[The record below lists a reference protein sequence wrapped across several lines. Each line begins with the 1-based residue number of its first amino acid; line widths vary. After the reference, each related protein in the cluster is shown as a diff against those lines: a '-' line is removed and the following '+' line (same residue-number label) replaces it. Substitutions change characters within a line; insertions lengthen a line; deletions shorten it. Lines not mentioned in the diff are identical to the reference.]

1 MSPSRPD
8 TAFRNK
14 RHPSKDLS
22 APHLRALRKE
32 LLLVRA
38 DVERVEL
45 ARASFELRQAVTHFS
60 WLRFVIPG
68 FGGVRVGKGPKASV
82 LNAGTIGALLKQ
94 YPVHQLDRFA
104 VARQTAAREGRRER
118 EARAEVGQPCARRV
132 GSVPDLATDE
142 ERVGGGAGGRGGF
155 RYGAVAGGAGRFVAK
170 RLLRSWPL
178 RVAAIYRPSRSQGC
192 VCRTS
197 ITR

>member
-14 RHPSKDLS
+14 RPSKDLS

-45 ARASFELRQAVTHFS
+45 AQATFEFRQAVTRFS
-60 WLRFVIPG
+60 WLKFVIPG

-94 YPVHQLDRFA
+94 YPIISSIASLLLA
-104 VARQTAAREGRRER
+104 KPL
-118 EARAEVGQPCARRV
+118 RATV
-132 GSVPDLATDE
+132 
-142 ERVGGGAGGRGGF
+142 
-155 RYGAVAGGAGRFVAK
+155 VAGAK
-170 RLLRSWPL
+170 PALKWGSIALGVWEAFRIWQQMKNDS
-178 RVAAIYRPSRSQGC
+178 AAAASASAQSAAAQAEPM
-192 VCRTS
+192 
-197 ITR
+197 

>member
-1 MSPSRPD
+1 MSQSRPD

-45 ARASFELRQAVTHFS
+45 AQATFELRQAVTHFS

-68 FGGVRVGKGPKASV
+68 FGGVRVGRGPKASV

-94 YPVHQLDRFA
+94 YPLISSIA
-104 VARQTAAREGRRER
+104 
-118 EARAEVGQPCARRV
+118 
-132 GSVPDLATDE
+132 SLLLA
-142 ERVGGGAGGRGGF
+142 
-155 RYGAVAGGAGRFVAK
+155 K
-170 RLLRSWPL
+170 PL
-178 RVAAIYRPSRSQGC
+178 RATVFASAKPALKWGGIALGAWEAFRIWQQMKNESAAASAAAAASATVQSAAAQ
-192 VCRTS
+192 TES
-197 ITR
+197 M

>member
-1 MSPSRPD
+1 MSSSRPD

-45 ARASFELRQAVTHFS
+45 AQATFELRQAVTHFS
-60 WLRFVIPG
+60 WLKFVIPG
-68 FGGVRVGKGPKASV
+68 FGGLRVGKGSKASV

-94 YPVHQLDRFA
+94 YPFISSIASLLLAKPLRATV
-104 VARQTAAREGRRER
+104 VAGAKPALKWGSIALGAWEALRIWQQMKNESAAAR
-118 EARAEVGQPCARRV
+118 AQAAAASAAAQSAAAQAESMR
-132 GSVPDLATDE
+132 T
-142 ERVGGGAGGRGGF
+142 GF
-155 RYGAVAGGAGRFVAK
+155 
-170 RLLRSWPL
+170 
-178 RVAAIYRPSRSQGC
+178 
-192 VCRTS
+192 
-197 ITR
+197 